1 MRFSALAPPAIA
13 PPAIAPPGTG
23 PHAARPVALF
33 PPGRPPAPAATTG
46 GPGLTAPRL
55 RGMPEDPPA
64 RRPLRS
70 RADTEA
76 EQLLRRTAQCLL
88 GELDALAA
96 ELVAMITEREPAYRP
111 AATAADELHVEVRTS
126 LESSVRTLMDPA
138 DSWESARRC
147 SWWIGARR
155 AQRQLPLD
163 AVLHAFRLGG
173 GLVWRRLVETATLRE
188 PERAHL
194 LLHSVAGIWSFVDE
208 HSDLITEAYRQVES
222 QTAREH
228 RERTRA
234 MVQSLLDGTT
244 RIADLTTVAAAL
256 DLPEHGRYVVAAL
269 AAPDGPPLRPRPVEP
284 PAEPPPGIRI
294 VRHTGAD
301 REYALVLLDERT
313 EPAAISPYLTNRP
326 FVRVGI
332 GPVVEEL
339 ADLGAARRAADVAL
353 RTCTGDGDI
362 AVLHERLPSALVVSL
377 PDLGSA
383 LVARALGP
391 VLELDHQDRECML
404 STLAVWLDSEGSAQQ
419 AGSRLYC
426 HRNTVLNRLRR
437 YEQLSGRSLNH
448 PRDLV
453 ELSLA
458 LDAHRLL
465 SV

>member
-1 MRFSALAPPAIA
+1 MRPPALAPPGTA
-13 PPAIAPPGTG
+13 PTG
-23 PHAARPVALF
+23 PARP
-33 PPGRPPAPAATTG
+33 R
-46 GPGLTAPRL
+46 RL
-55 RGMPEDPPA
+55 RGLPDDPPA

-70 RADTEA
+70 QADTEA

-88 GELDALAA
+88 GEVDSLAR

-111 AATAADELHVEVRTS
+111 AAIGPEELHLEVRTS

-138 DSWESARRC
+138 AGWEAARRC
-147 SWWIGARR
+147 SWHIGALR
-155 AQRQLPLD
+155 AQRELPLD
-163 AVLHAFRLGG
+163 ALLHAFRLGG

-188 PERAHL
+188 PDRAHL
-194 LLHSVAGIWSFVDE
+194 LLHSAAGIWSFVDE
-208 HSDLITEAYRQVES
+208 HSDLITEAYRAVES

-228 RERTRA
+228 RERAHA

-244 RIADLTTVAAAL
+244 RIADLATVAAAL

-269 AAPDGPPLRPRPVEP
+269 AAPDGPPLRPHPVEP
-284 PAEPPPGIRI
+284 PADPPPGVRI
-294 VRHTGAD
+294 VRHGGTD
-301 REYALVLLDERT
+301 REYALVLLDDRT
-313 EPAAISPYLTNRP
+313 EPAALAAHLPTRQAM
-326 FVRVGI
+326 RVGI
-332 GPVVEEL
+332 GPVVGEL
-339 ADLGAARRAADVAL
+339 SDLGAARRAADVAL
-353 RTCTGDGDI
+353 RTCTADGDV
-362 AVLHERLPSALVVSL
+362 ALLHERLPAALVVSL
-377 PDLGSA
+377 PDLGAA

-391 VLELDHQDRECML
+391 VLDLDHQDRECLL
-404 STLAVWLDSEGSAQQ
+404 STLAVWLDSAGSAQR

-465 SV
+465 SA